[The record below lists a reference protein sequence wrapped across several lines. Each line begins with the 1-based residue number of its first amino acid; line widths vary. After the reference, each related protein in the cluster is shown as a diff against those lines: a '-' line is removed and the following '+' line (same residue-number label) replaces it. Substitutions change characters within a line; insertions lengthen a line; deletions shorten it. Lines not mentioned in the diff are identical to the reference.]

1 MPSLLDIRYKV
12 LWIGKIAKHKG
23 IEETKVLRNLKFL
36 WLLGQFHESQ
46 VSRLQCRSVA
56 QTDFVPVAAARGC
69 GRVAGG
75 CLRYGNWL
83 VGVTMVCA
91 AGRWLSGIALQI
103 GCAGEHVL
111 IRTNLVGTMCWLVV
125 AGYAGRHLHRGAT

>member
-1 MPSLLDIRYKV
+1 M
-12 LWIGKIAKHKG
+12 
-23 IEETKVLRNLKFL
+23 
-36 WLLGQFHESQ
+36 
-46 VSRLQCRSVA
+46 A
-56 QTDFVPVAAARGC
+56 QTDLVTVAAARGC

-83 VGVTMVCA
+83 AGVTMICA

-111 IRTNLVGTMCWLVV
+111 IRTNLVRTMCWLVV
-125 AGYAGRHLHRGAT
+125 VGYAGVKLPRAGSLVRDGVVSRECVRR